1 MCLQKGSVWTFSK
14 TCECAFDNF
23 IPTAHECQD
32 KICQNDKNLPE
43 IFLLKIS
50 TFLTVSTQH
59 NATLKSSHFLQC
71 VWARRLCF
79 CSRPSP
85 ACSSRCKKCELMSIG
100 TTLWLISLSN
110 IQLLCLKVK
119 TKKQTS
125 LDFYWFHQVLVL
137 SFNTNTKISDRF
149 AEAFHLRWHPWPQ

>member
-1 MCLQKGSVWTFSK
+1 MCIWQLHSHSRLVPVNVRIRFAKMMKTSQKSFCWK
-14 TCECAFDNF
+14 Y
-23 IPTAHECQD
+23 Q
-32 KICQNDKNLPE
+32 LP
-43 IFLLKIS
+43 LLYQPS
-50 TFLTVSTQH
+50 TMQH
-59 NATLKSSHFLQC
+59 WNQVTSC
-71 VWARRLCF
+71 NVVWARPLCF

-85 ACSSRCKKCELMSIG
+85 ACWAFNRCKKCELMSIG
-100 TTLWLISLSN
+100 TTGWLISLSN